1 MKKISLLL
9 VLALSLVLCFTG
21 CSNEEKEKATAD
33 FNAAVST
40 VEKNNSDIETAISD
54 LQALVDSENPP
65 LDNATID
72 NATTAI
78 TEARTKIVEI
88 PEIPSKTEE
97 IISATEGLLKNSD
110 CSETLTKLQSANDVL
125 STSIKQMQQVTNPTE
140 AFIVERLTGLPNIT
154 GMEAVTE
161 DNDPN
166 GNLNKQGGYTATV
179 YFASDLVDQSDVY
192 GKTIVDKG
200 TEAGGAIEVYPTVE
214 DANRRN
220 EYLAGF
226 DGAGM
231 LSSGSH
237 SVVGTVLIRTS
248 DKLTA
253 SQQKEMEKNIYNS
266 LIEIK

>member
-9 VLALSLVLCFTG
+9 LLALSVVLCFTG
-21 CSNEEKEKATAD
+21 CSNEEKEKGITD
-33 FNAAVST
+33 VNAGVSI
-40 VEKNNSDIETAISD
+40 VEKNNSDIDTAISN
-54 LQALVDSENPP
+54 LQSLVDSENPP

-97 IISATEGLLKNSD
+97 IISATEVLLKNSD
-110 CSETLTKLQSANDVL
+110 CSETLTKLQSANDAL

-140 AFIVERLTGLPNIT
+140 AFIVERLSGLPNIT

-179 YFASDLVDQSDVY
+179 YFASDLVDQSNVY

-214 DANRRN
+214 DANKRN

-237 SVVGTVLIRTS
+237 SVVGTIVIRTS

-266 LIEIK
+266 LIEIE

>member
-1 MKKISLLL
+1 
-9 VLALSLVLCFTG
+9 
-21 CSNEEKEKATAD
+21 
-33 FNAAVST
+33 
-40 VEKNNSDIETAISD
+40 
-54 LQALVDSENPP
+54 
-65 LDNATID
+65 
-72 NATTAI
+72 
-78 TEARTKIVEI
+78 
-88 PEIPSKTEE
+88 
-97 IISATEGLLKNSD
+97 
-110 CSETLTKLQSANDVL
+110 
-125 STSIKQMQQVTNPTE
+125 MQQVTNPTE
-140 AFIVERLTGLPNIT
+140 AFIVERLSGLPNIT

-179 YFASDLVDQSDVY
+179 YFASDLVDQSNVY

-214 DANRRN
+214 DANKRN

-237 SVVGTVLIRTS
+237 SVVGTIVIRTS

-266 LIEIK
+266 LIEIE

>member
-1 MKKISLLL
+1 MKKIASLLL
-9 VLALSLVLCFTG
+9 VALSIVICFAG
-21 CSNEEKEKATAD
+21 CTNEEKEKATAE
-33 FNAAVST
+33 FNEVVSK

-54 LQALVDSENPP
+54 LQTLVDSENPP

-72 NATTAI
+72 NATTVI

-88 PEIPSKTEE
+88 PEIPSKTEQ
-97 IISATEGLLKNSD
+97 IISATEDLLKNSD
-110 CSETLTKLQSANDVL
+110 CSETLTKLQSANKAL
-125 STSIKQMQQVTNPTE
+125 SASIKQMQQVTNPKE
-140 AFIVERLTGLPNIT
+140 AFIIERLTGLPNIT

-179 YFASDLVDQSDVY
+179 YFASDLVDQSDLS
-192 GKTIVDKG
+192 GKTIIDRG
-200 TEAGGAIEVYPTVE
+200 TEGGGSIEVYPTVE

-226 DGAGM
+226 DGMGM

-237 SVVGTVLIRTS
+237 SVVGTVVIRTS
-248 DKLTA
+248 DRLTA

-266 LIEIK
+266 LIEIR